1 MPSAQRTISMNTTP
15 EKAFAFFSDPA
26 NDMRWR
32 PGVKEISAMGA
43 PAVGAKVHQV
53 VAGPGGRG
61 IAADIEVTA
70 YEPPT
75 HYAFKVI
82 AGPARPNGEFRIR
95 PTASGVDVTFS
106 LDAELG
112 GLKKFLLGRPVQ
124 GSMNA
129 EMAAL
134 DTAKQLLEGAESAP

>member
-1 MPSAQRTISMNTTP
+1 
-15 EKAFAFFSDPA
+15 
-26 NDMRWR
+26 
-32 PGVKEISAMGA
+32 VL
-43 PAVGAKVHQV
+43 
-53 VAGPGGRG
+53 
-61 IAADIEVTA
+61 
-70 YEPPT
+70 
-75 HYAFKVI
+75 
-82 AGPARPNGEFRIR
+82 
-95 PTASGVDVTFS
+95 VTFS